1 MLFHQGVRWR
11 QEWRLGSSLQNML
24 PASADGETVERLLH
38 TTLHSRFVVCS
49 MHNAAK
55 SDEVIIYHIGNLFL
69 SMIAQITKYLPTL
82 LRNSQLLKVWQE
94 IHTL

>member
-38 TTLHSRFVVCS
+38 TTLHSWFVVCMGGLADKMAVTRQQGLQS
-49 MHNAAK
+49 N
-55 SDEVIIYHIGNLFL
+55 F
-69 SMIAQITKYLPTL
+69 
-82 LRNSQLLKVWQE
+82 
-94 IHTL
+94 